1 MGTKHLLGIDI
12 GTSSVKVALIDMD
25 GNLVGNAAKTY
36 RLIQDG
42 PGYQQMDAEDMWRAV
57 LGCVREISK
66 KVSLSL
72 VVGIGIS
79 CLCPGL
85 TAFDRDGLVL
95 INPILYSDQRS
106 MAEAEQIKEKIGE
119 EELFAITDRIVVL
132 RDGRMAGDVE
142 TGRADKDELIRMMV
156 GRELSSY
163 YTRNEHE
170 IKGVSLEVK
179 GLSHEKYFRDVSF
192 QAHYGEVVGFAGLVG
207 ARRTELM
214 KTIFGAFRKSGG

>member
-72 VVGIGIS
+72 VVGRVS
-79 CLCPGL
+79 WCVVP
-85 TAFDRDGLVL
+85 AGLVL
-95 INPILYSDQRS
+95 SSHLRLSR
-106 MAEAEQIKEKIGE
+106 
-119 EELFAITDRIVVL
+119 FRI
-132 RDGRMAGDVE
+132 
-142 TGRADKDELIRMMV
+142 
-156 GRELSSY
+156 
-163 YTRNEHE
+163 
-170 IKGVSLEVK
+170 
-179 GLSHEKYFRDVSF
+179 
-192 QAHYGEVVGFAGLVG
+192 QAHTITLGF
-207 ARRTELM
+207 
-214 KTIFGAFRKSGG
+214 